1 MNNTITFK
9 DMLKILVRREFYI
22 DILVIFF
29 ICVPCVLLFLF
40 GIRMFE
46 NYMNINQFIHYPYNI
61 LFFLLFSPAGFL
73 FIWYSYTYLIIYGDG
88 SPCPQIGGTTKL
100 VMVGPY
106 AYVRHPSVIGKFFGV
121 LGVGF
126 LFGSPVFVFVI
137 IPILTIWSAYYNRF
151 IQEKYTE
158 EKFGQA
164 YVQYRKNTPMFIPNF
179 RKKDF

>member
-1 MNNTITFK
+1 MNNTITVK
-9 DMLKILVRREFYI
+9 DMFKILIRKEFYI
-22 DILVIFF
+22 DMLVFFF

-40 GIRMFE
+40 GIRIFE
-46 NYMNINQFIHYPYNI
+46 NYMNIDQFIRYPYNI

-73 FIWYSYTYLIIYGDG
+73 FIWYSYTYLIIYGEG

-100 VMVGPY
+100 VTVGPY

-126 LFGSPVFVFVI
+126 LFGSPIFVFII

-158 EKFGQA
+158 EKFGQSYA
-164 YVQYRKNTPMFIPNF
+164 EYRNKTPMFIPKF
-179 RKKDF
+179 KIKA